1 MHLHVA
7 SEVAKPDVISSVGE
21 EEAKGLGPVPNHP
34 VRGGAEE
41 PVLERNKYCSISLEN
56 KKLVKYSLRI

>member
-41 PVLERNKYCSISLEN
+41 PVLDEK
-56 KKLVKYSLRI
+56 